1 MRLRWGIGKPEGD
14 WPAKGSVWESDR
26 SKARKFGKV

>member
-1 MRLRWGIGKPEGD
+1 MRLRWGIEKPGD
-14 WPAKGSVWESDR
+14 WPAEGSVWESDR